1 MGAKLKNRV
10 GETNYNSRGSKMKI
24 VEYNNSYDV
33 VVQFEEYKCRC
44 QYSQFK
50 TGQVFNPY
58 DKTVYGIGFIGEGE
72 YKVSNNKG
80 KEINHAY
87 DTWHG
92 MLRRCYAEEYQRKN
106 PAYLDCTV
114 CDEWHNFQS
123 FAKWY
128 EENYYIIDGQIMNL
142 DKDILVKGN
151 RVYTPE
157 TCIFVPSSINNLFV
171 KNDVNRKTTP
181 IGISICTNGD
191 YLARCANG
199 TGRDKRLGRFKT
211 YEEAFNVYKIYKEKI
226 VKQVAEKFR
235 LSIPPIIFNTMMK
248 YIVEI
253 TD

>member
-1 MGAKLKNRV
+1 
-10 GETNYNSRGSKMKI
+10 MKI
-24 VEYNNSYDV
+24 VEYNSSLDV
-33 VVQFEEYKCRC
+33 TVQFEGYRKKC
-44 QYSQFK
+44 QYVQFK
-50 TGQVFNPY
+50 TGQVSNPY
-58 DKTVYGIGFIGEGE
+58 DKTVYKIGFIGEGK

-80 KEINHAY
+80 KEVNHAY
-87 DTWHG
+87 YTWHG

-114 CDEWHNFQS
+114 CEEWHNYQN

-128 EENYYIIDGQIMNL
+128 EGNYYKIDNEIMCL
-142 DKDILVKGN
+142 DKDILIKGN
-151 RVYTPE
+151 RIYKPD
-157 TCIFVPSSINNLFV
+157 TCCFVPLSINNLFV

-191 YLARCANG
+191 YLAKCSNG
-199 TGRDKRLGRFKT
+199 TGRDIRLGRFKN

-226 VKQVAEKFR
+226 VKQVAEKFK
-235 LSIPPIIFNTMMK
+235 SFIPCKVFNTMMN